1 MFHEDMNEDDNNEL
15 STNGN
20 LRTDNNT
27 TTITTDALGST
38 RVNTIIEM
46 PRKLER
52 KTKHQQAMD
61 LVKKRKLA
69 INSHHGISTPL
80 PQYWE
85 IPSITWCQL
94 IEN

>member
-1 MFHEDMNEDDNNEL
+1 MFDKDINEDDSNEL

-20 LRTDNNT
+20 LGTEDNT
-27 TTITTDALGST
+27 TTITTDTLGST

-61 LVKKRKLA
+61 LVKKRKLT
-69 INSHHGISTPL
+69 IDIHHGILTPL
-80 PQYWE
+80 PQNWE
-85 IPSITWCQL
+85 ILGITWCQL

>member
-1 MFHEDMNEDDNNEL
+1 MNDDDNNEL

-20 LRTDNNT
+20 LRSNNNT
-27 TTITTDALGST
+27 TTITTDAPRST

-61 LVKKRKLA
+61 LVKKRKLTVDTHYN
-69 INSHHGISTPL
+69 ILTPL